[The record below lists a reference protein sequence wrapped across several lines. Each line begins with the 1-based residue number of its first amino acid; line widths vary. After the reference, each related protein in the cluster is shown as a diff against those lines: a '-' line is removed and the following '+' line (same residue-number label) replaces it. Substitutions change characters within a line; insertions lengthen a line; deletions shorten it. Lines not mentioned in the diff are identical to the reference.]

1 MIGRRTAQLLAD
13 HFSDIDKLAEASEA
27 ELSKIYEIG
36 PKVAESVT
44 TFFKQKDNR
53 HLIEKLKKAGV
64 RTKGLWTKG
73 PRPFAGKNF
82 VFTGGMERYTRPEAE
97 EIVRKLGG
105 RSSSSVSKEIDFVV
119 AGTEPGSKYDK
130 AKKLGVKIISE
141 EEFEKMIKKYV

>member
-1 MIGRRTAQLLAD
+1 
-13 HFSDIDKLAEASEA
+13 
-27 ELSKIYEIG
+27 
-36 PKVAESVT
+36 
-44 TFFKQKDNR
+44 
-53 HLIEKLKKAGV
+53 
-64 RTKGLWTKG
+64 
-73 PRPFAGKNF
+73 
-82 VFTGGMERYTRPEAE
+82 MERYTRPEAE